1 MNLERMTNE
10 EIETE
15 MAELSKMQLG
25 TDEYKATIDG
35 ITKLMDRSIKLKE
48 LEKDSKEKA
57 EALEAETR
65 LKEEEI
71 EIDKKDKRTRNV
83 IAGVSVIGGLGVTVW
98 GAIKSWK
105 FEEHGYVSSSA
116 GRKFM
121 DILFKI
127 LKK

>member
-116 GRKFM
+116 GRKFT
-121 DILFKI
+121 DNLFKI

>member
-121 DILFKI
+121 DNLFKI